1 MSDQN
6 QILFDPP
13 GGIDVAS
20 RPCDKYNTITELNEG
35 QFVPPIKVIVVATSP
50 DVMAEV
56 ISAAVVRRTDMI
68 LVEGRTVAVAE
79 VRDVLRS
86 IPSPLQCA
94 LIVVGCR
101 GNTEELAEQ
110 WLAERPNLVVLRL
123 DIVDDIV
130 QFSLGDVGLEPLLM
144 ALKELVNGVGRQPQ
158 DRVLRLQ
165 MRQVCAG
172 SESDMAPAAEAR
184 PDRPL
189 LGAAINWIHAALRN
203 AVEQLSNG
211 NGDLPGLTVTAAT
224 VAQLLDARIET
235 TARSV
240 ASEVDLADAALTQ
253 ALTAA
258 DWHAE
263 PLAAA
268 VRALGLTDIEFR
280 VLLLALAPELDA
292 RYQRCLGVLLDD
304 LGRRVATLGL
314 CATLLG
320 APTQVRCDLAHA
332 GNLARW
338 RLLDSRT
345 GDLPPADEPLRL
357 DPAIAD
363 WLLGNRDALDVD
375 LRMRRA
381 LQIAA
386 WPGAALLERQQE
398 RANAARLMDKLLGSG
413 QTPWI
418 VLGGDGCADWRAL
431 LELGAR
437 LARARPVRIEL
448 ARLAG
453 ADVIDIEECALRVG
467 RMTRLTGRPL
477 VIDVTGADDG
487 APADD
492 CVRAFLAALSG
503 TGCRAALICQ
513 DEARIVGLIGA
524 TSFEIEDAALQASA
538 RACAALA
545 AAAGADVV
553 ITEAAAHAIAN
564 QYPLQVDGLERAMRL
579 ACGRP
584 LPAQAKDPRY
594 ERFAVA
600 CKQVVAKGLSRLAER
615 IEPVFD
621 LDSVILPADRKQQ
634 LSEIVDNIRLGPKVL
649 DGWKF
654 RAHLPYGRG
663 VTALFHGPSGT
674 GKTMAAMG
682 VARSLDIQILRLDFS
697 RVVSKYIGDTEKNI
711 DRVFNDA
718 QKSGCAILI
727 DEADALLGKR
737 SEVKDAHDRYANI
750 EVAYLLQRM
759 EAYEGL
765 AILTTNLRQNL
776 DVAFLRRL
784 RFIIDFPRPDTLAR
798 EEIWRRCLPEDSH
811 ELDAAAFRLLARKI
825 ELTGGHIRQITLR
838 AAFLAAAA
846 DKRIGFEH
854 IVYATNAEFAKLGM
868 PAVEFDLRAGRRAA

>member
-1 MSDQN
+1 M
-6 QILFDPP
+6 
-13 GGIDVAS
+13 
-20 RPCDKYNTITELNEG
+20 
-35 QFVPPIKVIVVATSP
+35 PPINVLVVATSP

-56 ISAAVVRRTDMI
+56 ISAAVVRRTDMT
-68 LVEGRTVAVAE
+68 LVERRIVAAAE
-79 VRDVLRS
+79 VRVVLRS
-86 IPSPLQCA
+86 ISSSLQCA

-110 WLAERPNLVVLRL
+110 WLADRPNLVVLRL

-130 QFSLGDVGLEPLLM
+130 QIALGDIGLEPLLT
-144 ALKELVNGVGRQPQ
+144 ALKELVNRVTNQPQ

-165 MRQVCAG
+165 MRHVSAS
-172 SESDMAPAAEAR
+172 SESTTVSTGEAR
-184 PDRPL
+184 SDRPL
-189 LGAAINWIHAALRN
+189 LSAAVNWIHAVLRN
-203 AVEQLSNG
+203 AVEQLSSG

-224 VAQLLDARIET
+224 VAKLLDSRAES
-235 TARSV
+235 TAMDV
-240 ASEVDLADAALTQ
+240 ASEVEAADAMLTQ

-258 DWHAE
+258 DSQAD
-263 PLAAA
+263 PLAEA
-268 VRALGLTDIEFR
+268 VRALSLTDIEFR

-304 LGRRVATLGL
+304 LGRRVGTLGL

-320 APTQVRCDLAHA
+320 APTQIRCDLAQA

-338 RLLDSRT
+338 RLLDSQT

-357 DPAIAD
+357 DPPIAD
-363 WLLGNRDALDVD
+363 WLLGNSGALDLD
-375 LRMRRA
+375 MRTRRA
-381 LQIAA
+381 MQIVS
-386 WPGAALLERQQE
+386 WPGASLLERQQE
-398 RANAARLMDKLLGSG
+398 RINAARLVAKLQGSGEIQWILLGGHDSAG
-413 QTPWI
+413 
-418 VLGGDGCADWRAL
+418 WRAL
-431 LELGAR
+431 LELGAK
-437 LARARPVRIEL
+437 LVQSRPVRVEF

-453 ADVIDIEECALRVG
+453 TDLIDIEECALRLG
-467 RMTRLTGRPL
+467 RITRLTGRPL
-477 VIDVTGADDG
+477 AVDVTGVDDTAQADDG
-487 APADD
+487 IR
-492 CVRAFLAALSG
+492 VFLAALSG

-513 DEARIVGLIGA
+513 DEARIVGLLGS
-524 TSFEIEDAALQASA
+524 TSFEIEDATLQASV
-538 RACAALA
+538 RVFGACAAA
-545 AAAGADVV
+545 IGADVFV
-553 ITEAAAHAIAN
+553 TEEAAYAIAN
-564 QYPLQVDGLERAMRL
+564 QYPLQLDGFERAMRL
-579 ACGRP
+579 ACSRP
-584 LPAQAKDPRY
+584 LPKQAEDPQY
-594 ERFAVA
+594 ERFAAA
-600 CKQVVAKGLSRLAER
+600 CKQVAAEGVSRLAER
-615 IEPVFD
+615 IEPIFN

-634 LSEIVDNIRLGPKVL
+634 LIEIVDSIRLGPKVL

-654 RAHLPYGRG
+654 REHLPYGRG

-776 DVAFLRRL
+776 DAAFLRRL
-784 RFIIDFPRPDTLAR
+784 RFIIDFPRPDAIAR
-798 EEIWRRCLPEDSH
+798 EEIWRRCLPEKSH
-811 ELDAAAFRLLARKI
+811 TLDAAAFRLLARKV

-846 DKRIGFEH
+846 DKPIGFEH
-854 IVYATNAEFAKLGM
+854 IIYATNAEFAKLGM
-868 PAVEFDLRAGRRAA
+868 PAMEFDVRDGRRVA